1 NKKRGRGLTRGL
13 NTQQYK
19 RKSGGEKPKISIA
32 KGLNRPVGE
41 HSSKHATEIG
51 VLIRCEAP
59 MQVEGWAKIPDE
71 TKDHLLRKL
80 TNKLSYELEEP
91 HVVQCIWKS
100 FAKQYSSFRSNAHK
114 YYLKWKEG
122 GGVTLAR
129 QNIYEKLGDRRDDW
143 LWLCDFWETA
153 KFKKISSTQKN
164 NRKNL
169 TYSHKLGTK
178 SRAAHQHEKGFDD
191 IDMYEVEYHNAK
203 NGWAHKNFEA
213 NSVRMKELREQQ
225 RALPDSVHQMST
237 EEICIEVLG
246 ENSSYAKSKGLNRK
260 ASGVDAISTFE
271 ASSSRAR
278 LEEELAN
285 TQSELANTQSQLA
298 VQKTTVEAVV
308 KFMEQMT
315 GKSFSEIINVPN
327 W

>member
-1 NKKRGRGLTRGL
+1 
-13 NTQQYK
+13 
-19 RKSGGEKPKISIA
+19 
-32 KGLNRPVGE
+32 
-41 HSSKHATEIG
+41 
-51 VLIRCEAP
+51 CEAP

-143 LWLCDFWETA
+143 LWFCDFWETT
-153 KFKKISSTQKN
+153 KFKKISSTLKN
-164 NRKNL
+164 NRKKL

-178 SRAAHQHEKGFDD
+178 SRATHQHEKGFDD

-213 NSVRMKELREQQ
+213 NSVKLGEQQ

-237 EEICIEVLG
+237 KEICIEVLG

-285 TQSELANTQSQLA
+285 TQSELANNQSQLA
-298 VQKTTVEAVV
+298 VQKTTMEAVV
-308 KFMEQMT
+308 KFME
-315 GKSFSEIINVPN
+315 
-327 W
+327 

>member
-1 NKKRGRGLTRGL
+1 MELLTAMAATN
-13 NTQQYK
+13 NTGNLK
-19 RKSGGEKPKISIA
+19 RKKEVHTEDLHVQHVTNASNDHTGIA
-32 KGLNRPVGE
+32 VT
-41 HSSKHATEIG
+41 SF
-51 VLIRCEAP
+51 
-59 MQVEGWAKIPDE
+59 
-71 TKDHLLRKL
+71 
-80 TNKLSYELEEP
+80 NKLSYELEEP

-143 LWLCDFWETA
+143 LWLCDFWETT
-153 KFKKISSTQKN
+153 KFEKVSNTQKS
-164 NRKNL
+164 NRKKL

-191 IDMYEVEYHNAK
+191 IDMYEVEYHNPK
-203 NGWAHKNFEA
+203 NGWAYKDFEA

-225 RALPDSVHQMST
+225 RALPEGVDRMTT
-237 EEICIEVLG
+237 EEICITVLG

-260 ASGVDAISTFE
+260 VSGVDAISSFE

-285 TQSELANTQSQLA
+285 TQSELAKRANYETEGRNER
-298 VQKTTVEAVV
+298 K
-308 KFMEQMT
+308 
-315 GKSFSEIINVPN
+315 GKGKQGR
-327 W
+327 WQRRMRHDL